1 MRQMS
6 AVLLAIVLAVCMLPA
21 NLLNSVMA
29 SEAVVSNGIP
39 PSIKGYW
46 EYIGTDLDPTCTTA
60 WVRGNAYKLSNTDVG
75 KEYMK
80 NWIDTT
86 SSMYKSSYEMLTG
99 SDEKYSY
106 VRDVRVA
113 ILYLPNCPYSKS
125 LLPLFQEIAKN
136 AGAKVMLIDASK
148 YSVSILPYYDSIN
161 KGATSCTVLY
171 LSATEKVAETGR
183 DMPMGQTAV
192 FSTAEFV
199 KILKEAGYTNA
210 TDVNDASTYS
220 YEEEYK
226 ELALM
231 ETNRQRIA
239 NGLLPVATTPALE
252 KAAEVRAKEIVTKI
266 SHTRPGDLGYFN
278 TAIDEQLPG
287 VGYNYYLAE
296 NIAAVTSSVGPKG
309 AVSAWMNSSGH
320 RANLLN
326 KHMTHIGIGF
336 YFNTGSGYANNWIQ
350 IFLGNVAAQNL
361 RLSQKS
367 IEVIKGVP
375 ISDMD
380 IDLVF
385 ESTIAGQVVES
396 RIPLIDEMCEGY
408 DSSQAG
414 LQYVK
419 VKYGNQSVVLEVE
432 VGDFDPV
439 PLTDDMVS
447 FVDSVDNIV
456 YDGRAKTPQVRV
468 SNATGIYTLIE
479 GYSYEISYA
488 ENINAGTAS
497 VTVTGKG
504 NYTGTVTKTFT
515 IQPKSISS
523 MTLTGLESSYEYT
536 GSRILPSVQLLDGSQ
551 KLYEGTDFTV
561 SYGENVG
568 TPVTNGS
575 GEIEIKEKGTVTL
588 SGMGN
593 YTGTLT
599 GEFSLKVPVLHNFA
613 SRFDRMLY
621 FNSNA
626 FSSLYKQLEYVYDLY
641 LDAVKEY
648 GADSPEASKAK
659 LDLETPRRAYNN
671 VNIDLEEAG
680 YTIADVLAYSGYP
693 NYQQLSEKLNDYFR
707 FYAMIDGK
715 ITPEQAEKSDIQP
728 AVVSEEVPVSNVTVE
743 GLVPAAQTGNVSLAV
758 GNASNAGQ
766 LAIDASQY
774 DAVSAVALDIQMM
787 VDGQSKQPETPVTI
801 TMDIPEGLNASDNLV
816 VLHYHDGT
824 SDPEKLAV
832 TVKGNT
838 MSFVTGKF
846 SSFVVTREVESYSS
860 GLTEPSQSND
870 PEQSGVSFG
879 EEDNVGPEAPQ
890 NVTAVLSGKDMVT
903 VSWEP
908 AVQTEGW
915 TINGYRVSWSQSEDF
930 SSLLGSQEVDTQTGS
945 LDISG
950 LTSGRYY
957 FKVTTLASSLAVS
970 SMERD
975 SLTASV
981 QLSGSQN
988 ELPVYY
994 TLTVHNGSGTSTAKY
1009 TANHVVELTAD
1020 PAAEGMVFDCWK
1032 VEAGEL
1038 HLSDATQSEITFYM
1052 PENNVVLRA
1061 VYRQLD
1067 SQPDEEPDEEQPG
1080 EEETPDVSEPDEE
1093 QPDVS
1098 QPDNNDPEENLPILP
1113 EYPDQ
1118 WLPGGSTGGS
1128 RPDPSEP
1135 SAPEIVWDKDADG
1148 GTRLTIDG
1156 EMVTGWYQNDDGWYW
1171 FDQKSGVM
1179 SEDNWTKVDG
1189 VWYLFGK
1196 DGVML
1201 TGWQKVDG
1209 KWYYLKDWG
1218 GMAAGWQQIDGVWY
1232 YLRSNGAMASDSW
1245 AQSGGQWYYL
1255 RGNGEMATN
1264 RWIQW
1269 KGDWYFLYSSGV
1281 MATNTAIDG
1290 YPVGSDGVWKR

>member
-6 AVLLAIVLAVCMLPA
+6 TVLLAFVLAVCMLPV
-21 NLLNSVMA
+21 NLLTSVQA
-29 SEAVVSNGIP
+29 AEAVISNGIP

-46 EYIGTDLDPTCTTA
+46 EYIGTDLDPTSNTV

-75 KEYMK
+75 KEYLK

-86 SSMYKSSYEMLTG
+86 SSMYKSSYDLLTG

-125 LLPLFQEIAKN
+125 LLPLFQDIAQN

-148 YSVSILPYYDSIN
+148 YSVSIFPYYDSMI
-161 KGATSCTVLY
+161 KGATSSTVLY
-171 LSATEKVAETGR
+171 LSATEKVKETGR
-183 DMPMGQTAV
+183 DMPMGQTSV

-210 TDVNDASTYS
+210 TDIKDAPTYS
-220 YEEEYK
+220 YEEEYR
-226 ELALM
+226 EQALM

-239 NGLLPVATTPALE
+239 NGLLPLATTPALE
-252 KAAEVRAKEIVTKI
+252 KAADVRAKEIVTKI
-266 SHTRPGDLGYFN
+266 SHTRPGNLGYFN
-278 TAIDEQLPG
+278 TAIDEQISG
-287 VGYNYYLAE
+287 VGYRYHLAE

-326 KHMTHIGIGF
+326 KNMTHIGIGF

-361 RLSQKS
+361 RLSQNS

-385 ESTIAGQVVES
+385 EGNIGGNIVES
-396 RIPLIDEMCEGY
+396 RIPLIDEMCTGY
-408 DSSQAG
+408 DSTKAG
-414 LQYVK
+414 LQYVT
-419 VKYGNQSVVLEVE
+419 VHYGDQSVVLEVE

-439 PLTDDMVS
+439 PLTDDMVT
-447 FVDSVDNIV
+447 FVDSIDSIV

-488 ENINAGTAS
+488 DNVNAGTAS

-504 NYTGTVTKTFT
+504 NYTGSVTKHFTIRPRSISDMTVT
-515 IQPKSISS
+515 
-523 MTLTGLESSYEYT
+523 LESSYEYT
-536 GSRILPSVQLLDGSQ
+536 GSRVLPSVQLLNGSQ

-561 SYGENVG
+561 SYGENIG
-568 TPVTNGS
+568 TSVANGS
-575 GEIEIKEKGTVTL
+575 GEIEIKENGTVTL
-588 SGMGN
+588 TGKGN

-599 GEFSLKVPVLHNFA
+599 KEFGLKVPVLHNFA
-613 SRFDRMLY
+613 SRFDRMIY
-621 FNSNA
+621 FNSNL

-641 LDAVKEY
+641 LDAVQKY
-648 GADSPEASKAK
+648 GANSNEALKAK
-659 LDLETPRRAYNN
+659 LDLETPRNSYNN
-671 VNIDLEEAG
+671 ISEDLEKAG
-680 YTIADVLAYSGYP
+680 FTIVDVLAYSGYP
-693 NYQQLSEKLNDYFR
+693 GQQLLNEKMNDYFR
-707 FYAMIDGK
+707 FYAMVDGK
-715 ITPEQAEKSDIQP
+715 ITPEQAAISGAKPAEVSD
-728 AVVSEEVPVSNVTVE
+728 EVPVSNVTVE
-743 GLVPAAQTGNVSLAV
+743 GLVPAAQSGDVSLAV
-758 GNASNAGQ
+758 GSVSNAGQ
-766 LAIDASQY
+766 LEIDAAQY
-774 DAVSAVALDIQMM
+774 DTVSAVALDIQMM
-787 VDGQSKQPETPVTI
+787 VDGQAKQPQTPVTI

-816 VLHYHDGT
+816 VLHYHDST
-824 SDPEKLAV
+824 SNPEKLAV

-838 MSFVTGKF
+838 MSFVTSKF
-846 SSFVVTREVESYSS
+846 SSFVVTREIESYSS

-879 EEDNVGPEAPQ
+879 EEDNMGPEAAQ
-890 NVTAVLSGKDMVT
+890 KVTAVLSGKDRVT

-908 AVQTEGW
+908 AEETTGW
-915 TINGYRVSWSQSEDF
+915 TINGYRVSWSRSEDF
-930 SSLLGSQEVDTQTGS
+930 SSLLGSKEVGTEISS

-950 LTSGRYY
+950 LTTGRYY

-981 QLSGSQN
+981 QLFGSQQ
-988 ELPVYY
+988 EQPVYY
-994 TLTVHNGSGTSTAKY
+994 NLTVHNGSGSSTEKY
-1009 TANHVVELTAD
+1009 TANHVVELKAD
-1020 PAAEGMVFDCWK
+1020 LAAEGMIFDRWE
-1032 VEAGEL
+1032 VEAGGL
-1038 HLSDATQSEITFYM
+1038 YLTDPTLSEITFYM
-1052 PENNVVLRA
+1052 PEQDVVLRA

-1067 SQPDEEPDEEQPG
+1067 SQPDEEQPGDEEN
-1080 EEETPDVSEPDEE
+1080 
-1093 QPDVS
+1093 PDVS
-1098 QPDNNDPEENLPILP
+1098 QPDEDQPDNDKPEENLPVLP

-1118 WLPGGSTGGS
+1118 WLPGGGNSGNTGNSGGS
-1128 RPDPSEP
+1128 TRPNPSEP
-1135 SAPEIVWDKDADG
+1135 SEPQIEWNKDADG

-1156 EMVTGWYQNDDGWYW
+1156 EMVTGWYQNEDGWYW
-1171 FDQKSGVM
+1171 FDQKSGIM
-1179 SEDNWTKVDG
+1179 SEDGWTKVNG

-1196 DGVML
+1196 DGIMQ

-1232 YLRSNGAMASDSW
+1232 YLRSNGAMAADSW
-1245 AQSGGQWYYL
+1245 VQSGGYWYYL

-1264 RWIQW
+1264 RWVKW
-1269 KGDWYFLYSSGV
+1269 KGDWYFLYSTGV
-1281 MATNTAIDG
+1281 MATNTTIDG
-1290 YPVGSDGVWKR
+1290 YSVGADGSVPNFV